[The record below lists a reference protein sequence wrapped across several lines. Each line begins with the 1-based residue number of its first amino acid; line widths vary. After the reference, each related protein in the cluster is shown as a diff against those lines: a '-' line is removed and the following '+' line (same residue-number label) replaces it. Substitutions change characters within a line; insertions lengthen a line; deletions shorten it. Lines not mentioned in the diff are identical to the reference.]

1 MTRSLARAL
10 LGAFA
15 AALIFGAPIAGAANP
30 NTPTAALRDCSAGHD
45 PLVGH
50 YSVKVLQQAQADLKT
65 SSLQYTTCEQVLHNA
80 IQALLAHRTV
90 HHPPPP
96 GGKVTRSTHSAAPSA
111 KPVTT
116 AVVNKRLSEVRAA
129 GSAPA
134 FISGQTVTPGA
145 VTVRSSSFLSGLPT
159 PLLIV
164 LAALLAT
171 VVAVGARAI
180 HQIVR
185 TRRSH

>member
-1 MTRSLARAL
+1 MTRSFARVL
-10 LGAFA
+10 LGALA
-15 AALIFGAPIAGAANP
+15 AALIFGAPIADAANP

-50 YSVKVLQQAQADLKT
+50 YSVRVLQQAQADLKT

-80 IQALLAHRTV
+80 IQALLAHRTA
-90 HHPPPP
+90 HHPPP

-111 KPVTT
+111 QPPTT
-116 AVVNKRLSEVRAA
+116 AVVNRRLSQVRAA

-171 VVAVGARAI
+171 VVAVGARAL

-185 TRRSH
+185 ARRSH